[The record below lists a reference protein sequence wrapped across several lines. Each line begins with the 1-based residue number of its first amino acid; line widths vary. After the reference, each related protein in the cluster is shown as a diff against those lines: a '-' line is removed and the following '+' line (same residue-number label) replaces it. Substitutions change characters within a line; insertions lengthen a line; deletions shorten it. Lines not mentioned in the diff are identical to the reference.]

1 MKPVE
6 LRKKTE
12 KELQDMERNLKEKGR
27 DLRFQ
32 LAAGKVKNV
41 REIRLTKKSIAQL
54 KTILQEKRV
63 EPLFEKKVSLPAQAG
78 NRQKIQGVS
87 PQNKFDTHD

>member
-1 MKPVE
+1 MKPDE

-12 KELQDMERNLKEKGR
+12 KELKDMARSLKEKGR

-41 REIRLTKKSIAQL
+41 REIRLTKKSIARVQ
-54 KTILQEKRV
+54 TILQEKKR
-63 EPLFEKKVSLPAQAG
+63 
-78 NRQKIQGVS
+78 
-87 PQNKFDTHD
+87 

>member
-1 MKPVE
+1 MKLVE

-12 KELQDMERNLKEKGR
+12 TELLDMNRNLKEKGR

-41 REIRLTKKSIAQL
+41 REIRLTKKSIAQVQ
-54 KTILQEKRV
+54 TILQEKKR
-63 EPLFEKKVSLPAQAG
+63 
-78 NRQKIQGVS
+78 
-87 PQNKFDTHD
+87 